1 MSLES
6 NYLWLEVRRTRFR
19 RLITGSMNEFE
30 RTRMRSSILM
40 LLPIGGQ
47 KVEGVGPSAFEEGI
61 RDREQEPDD
70 HYHQLEA

>member
-1 MSLES
+1 
-6 NYLWLEVRRTRFR
+6 
-19 RLITGSMNEFE
+19 MNEFE

>member
-1 MSLES
+1 M
-6 NYLWLEVRRTRFR
+6 RRTRFR
-19 RLITGSMNEFE
+19 KLLTAAINGFE

-40 LLPIGGQ
+40 LLPIEGQ